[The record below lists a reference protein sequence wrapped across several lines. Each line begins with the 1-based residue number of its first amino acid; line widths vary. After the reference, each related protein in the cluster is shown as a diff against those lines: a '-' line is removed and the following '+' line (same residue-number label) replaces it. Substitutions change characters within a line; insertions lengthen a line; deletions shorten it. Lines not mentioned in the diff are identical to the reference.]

1 MMRDAAHRNRIGRVF
16 MTGGERY
23 LELARSDDRVLIEHL
38 VKIAEPEK
46 EDRSRVKLFYLEI
59 LPKHRRG
66 GFHRGMNESVAN
78 DVPVSKQK
86 GESAT

>member
-1 MMRDAAHRNRIGRVF
+1 
-16 MTGGERY
+16 MTGGEGY
-23 LELARSDDRVLIEHL
+23 LELARTDDGVLIEHL

-46 EDRSRVKLFYLEI
+46 EDRSRVELLYFEI

-66 GFHRGMNESVAN
+66 GFHCGMNESLAN

>member
-1 MMRDAAHRNRIGRVF
+1 MRNAAHRNGVGRVLVP
-16 MTGGERY
+16 GGEGD
-23 LELARSDDRVLIEHL
+23 LEFTRTDDRVLIEHFIE
-38 VKIAEPEK
+38 IAKPEK
-46 EDRSRVKLFYLEI
+46 EDRSRVELLYFEI

-66 GFHRGMNESVAN
+66 GFHCGMNESLAN